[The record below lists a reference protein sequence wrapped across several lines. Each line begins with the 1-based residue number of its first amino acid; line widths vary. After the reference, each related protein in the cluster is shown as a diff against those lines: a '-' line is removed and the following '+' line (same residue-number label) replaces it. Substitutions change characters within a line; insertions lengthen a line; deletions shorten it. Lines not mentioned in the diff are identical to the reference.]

1 MEVRLTAVSLTPS
14 VADLLAVIGTAAGCV
29 GIALAILVQL
39 RLRKLRRDLAVLQAG
54 DTGESFLGA
63 AARQVELVGRLR
75 GELASVERRIRE
87 LRADVADAVR
97 HVAVVRYDA
106 FGDMGGRMSF
116 SAALLDDAGD
126 GLVLSAIHGR
136 SETRSYAKGV
146 KAGTSDQQLSPE
158 ERQAI
163 AFALRDADAEHSRTV
178 RLPGAHRL
186 TGDSGRDSALGRA
199 RPTASAGH

>member
-1 MEVRLTAVSLTPS
+1 MSLTPS

-87 LRADVADAVR
+87 LRSDVADAVR

-126 GLVLSAIHGR
+126 GLVLTAIHGR

-163 AFALRDADAEHSRTV
+163 TFALRDGDAERSRTV
-178 RLPGAHRL
+178 RLPGGHRIN
-186 TGDSGRDSALGRA
+186 GDSQPDSVRGRA
-199 RPTASAGH
+199 RPIANAGH